1 MFLLKAYKTGLLFV
15 FFICTSFCVQ
25 AQVNIS
31 AIPSKT
37 VVQQN
42 ETFQLEFVINGTL
55 DVDQFTAPVFRNF
68 ELISGPNQSNG
79 WTWVNGALSEYVSYS
94 FLLRPKIKGRLPV
107 ASAIIK
113 IKGKVYTSD
122 PLVILVSNTS
132 AASTN
137 TIEEEQ
143 PDYYLLPGE
152 NVKEKIAKNLI
163 LKATIDKQTCYVGE
177 PVLATFK
184 LYTRLES
191 QSKVIKRPSLN
202 GFSVID
208 LEEPEAGNFSKEM
221 LNGRLYNC
229 YLIRK
234 VQLFPLQAGVI
245 QIEPVEVENVVRFIK
260 VAKRSS
266 KETSTWLDAMMEK
279 MKEADAGNDIFEE
292 RFILKSD
299 ELKVNVKELPEKN
312 KPESFTGAV
321 GNFTMEAS
329 LQQNEMALNDNAV
342 LHVVIKGTGNIPMLT
357 APAINWPAG
366 VDSFEAKMN
375 EEINKST
382 SPISGIKTFDFPF
395 AATDTGLVHIPAISF
410 SFFNDSQAA
419 YKTITTEPLELKVG
433 KAVKRKTPVFTN
445 QEAEET
451 NNEIADWVWFAG
463 ITSLLVIAVGFLF
476 FVRNKKQA
484 GKKTE
489 LVHSVNTVEELTP
502 LKSIAQYLHP
512 AVAFQDGV
520 QQKQFYTLL
529 LNGMQLFFTDRMQLN
544 SNRADH
550 ADVIEG
556 LKQKQ
561 CADLA
566 TKYQQITSECEM
578 IIFSGAAMNDSK
590 DQLLRKAIELMTEAD
605 RRFSI

>member
-1 MFLLKAYKTGLLFV
+1 MFLLKEYKTGLLFV
-15 FFICTSFCVQ
+15 FFICTSFYVQ

-55 DVDQFTAPVFRNF
+55 DVEQFTAPAFRNF

-79 WTWVNGALSEYVSYS
+79 WTWVNGALSEYVSFS
-94 FLLRPKIKGRLPV
+94 FLLRPKIKGRLPI

-113 IKGKVYTSD
+113 IKGKVYSSA
-122 PLVILVSNTS
+122 PLVILVSN
-132 AASTN
+132 ASVTGSN
-137 TIEEEQ
+137 TTEEEQ

-152 NVKEKIAKNLI
+152 NVKEKIAKNLF
-163 LKATIDKQTCYVGE
+163 LRATIDKQICYVGE

-234 VQLFPLQAGVI
+234 VQLFPLQSGVL
-245 QIEPVEVENVVRFIK
+245 QIEPVEVENAVRLIK
-260 VAKRSS
+260 VAKRNN

-279 MKEADAGNDIFEE
+279 MKDAEAGNDILEE

-299 ELKVNVKELPEKN
+299 ELKVNVQELPEKN

-321 GNFTMEAS
+321 GNFTIEAH
-329 LQQNEMALNDNAV
+329 LQQNEIALNDNAV
-342 LHVVIKGTGNIPMLT
+342 LHVIIKGRGNIPMLT
-357 APAINWPAG
+357 APSVNWPAG
-366 VDSFEAKMN
+366 IDSFEVKMN
-375 EEINKST
+375 ELINKST
-382 SPISGIKTFDFPF
+382 SPISGSKSFDFPF
-395 AATDTGLVHIPAISF
+395 SATDTGLFKIPAISF
-410 SFFNDSQAA
+410 SFFNDSQSV
-419 YKTITTEPLELKVG
+419 YKTISTEPIQLKVG
-433 KAVKRKTPVFTN
+433 KAVKRKIPAFSSLQT
-445 QEAEET
+445 EET
-451 NNEIADWVWFAG
+451 NKNVADWVWLAG
-463 ITSLLVIAVGFLF
+463 IAGLFVIAVGFLF
-476 FVRNKKQA
+476 FVRKKQQA
-484 GKKTE
+484 GKQTE
-489 LVHSVNTVEELTP
+489 LNHSVNPVVEITSR
-502 LKSIAQYLHP
+502 KSIAQYLHP
-512 AVAFQDGV
+512 AVALQDGMH
-520 QQKQFYTLL
+520 QKQFYTLL
-529 LNGMQLFFTDRMQLN
+529 LNGLHQFMTDRMQLSSN
-544 SNRADH
+544 SSDH
-550 ADVIEG
+550 FYIIEG

-566 TKYQQITSECEM
+566 TTYQQITNECEM
-578 IIFSGAAMNDSK
+578 IVFSGADMSDSN
-590 DQLLRKAIELMTEAD
+590 DQLLRNAIELMTEAD

>member
-1 MFLLKAYKTGLLFV
+1 MFLLRVYKAGLAIV
-15 FFICTSFCVQ
+15 FFICAAYWVQ

-55 DVDQFTAPVFRNF
+55 DVEQFTAPVFRNF
-68 ELISGPNQSNG
+68 ELISGPNQTNG

-94 FLLRPKIKGRLPV
+94 FLLRPKIKGRLPI

-113 IKGKVYTSD
+113 IKGKVFTSS
-122 PLVILVSNTS
+122 PLVIQVSNTS

-137 TIEEEQ
+137 TTDEEQ
-143 PDYYLLPGE
+143 PDYYLLPGQS
-152 NVKEKIAKNLI
+152 VKEKIAKNLI
-163 LKATIDKQTCYVGE
+163 LKATINKQTCYVGE

-234 VQLFPLQAGVI
+234 VQLFPLQSGVL

-260 VAKRSS
+260 VAKRNN
-266 KETSTWLDAMMEK
+266 KETSTWMDAMMEK
-279 MKEADAGNDIFEE
+279 MKEADAGNDILEE

-329 LQQNEMALNDNAV
+329 LQHNEIALNDNAV
-342 LHVVIKGTGNIPMLT
+342 LHIVIKGNGNIPMLT
-357 APAINWPAG
+357 APTINWPAG

-375 EEINKST
+375 EVIDKSST
-382 SPISGIKTFDFPF
+382 PISGSKTFDFPF
-395 AATDTGLVHIPAISF
+395 AATDTGLIQIPAISF
-410 SFFNDSQAA
+410 SFFNDTQSG
-419 YKTITTEPLELKVG
+419 YKTITTEPLLLKVN
-433 KAVKRKTPVFTN
+433 KTEKRKPLVYMN
-445 QEAEET
+445 QKPEES
-451 NNEIADWVWFAG
+451 NSDLADWVWIPG
-463 ITSLLVIAVGFLF
+463 IASLLLLAVGFIF
-476 FVRNKKQA
+476 IIKRKKVN
-484 GKKTE
+484 KKTE
-489 LVHSVNTVEELTP
+489 LVHSVNTAEEQIP
-502 LKSIAQYLHP
+502 QRSIAQYLHP

-520 QQKQFYTLL
+520 HQKQFYTLL
-529 LNGMQLFFTDRMQLN
+529 MNGMQQFFTDRMQLN
-544 SNRADH
+544 TISAGH
-550 ADVIEG
+550 ANIIEA

-561 CADLA
+561 YADLA
-566 TKYQQITSECEM
+566 TKYQQIVSECEM
-578 IIFSGAAMNDSK
+578 IIFSGADMNDSK
-590 DQLLRKAIELMTEAD
+590 DQLLRNAIELMTEAD

>member
-1 MFLLKAYKTGLLFV
+1 MFLFKAYKTGLLFV
-15 FFICTSFCVQ
+15 FFICATFYLQ

-31 AIPSKT
+31 AIPSKK
-37 VVQQN
+37 VVQEN

-55 DVDQFTAPVFRNF
+55 DVEQFTAPVFRNF

-94 FLLRPKIKGRLPV
+94 FLLRPKIKGRLPI

-113 IKGKVYTSD
+113 IKGKVFTSS
-122 PLVILVSNTS
+122 PVVIQVSNTS
-132 AASTN
+132 AVSTN

-143 PDYYLLPGE
+143 PDYYLLPGQS
-152 NVKEKIAKNLI
+152 VKEKIAKNLI

-234 VQLFPLQAGVI
+234 VQLFPLQSGVL

-260 VAKRSS
+260 VAKRNN

-279 MKEADAGNDIFEE
+279 MKDADAGNDILEE
-292 RFILKSD
+292 RFVLKSD
-299 ELKVNVKELPEKN
+299 ELKLNVKELPEKN
-312 KPESFTGAV
+312 KPELFTGAV

-329 LQQNEMALNDNAV
+329 LQQNEIALNDDAI
-342 LHVVIKGTGNIPMLT
+342 LHVVIKGNGNIPMLT
-357 APAINWPAG
+357 APAINWPVG

-375 EEINKST
+375 EQINKST
-382 SPISGIKTFDFPF
+382 SPISGVKTFDFPF
-395 AATDTGLVHIPAISF
+395 SVSDTGLVHIPAISF
-410 SFFNDSQAA
+410 SFFDDSQST
-419 YKTITTEPLELKVG
+419 YKTVTTEPLELKVG
-433 KAVKRKTPVFTN
+433 KAVKRKTPVISRP
-445 QEAEET
+445 QVEET
-451 NNEIADWVWFAG
+451 NSEVADWVWFAG
-463 ITSLLVIAVGFLF
+463 IASLFVIAVGFMF
-476 FVRNKKQA
+476 IIKRKKVNN
-484 GKKTE
+484 KTE
-489 LVHSVNTVEELTP
+489 LVYTVNIEKEQIP
-502 LKSIAQYLHP
+502 HKSIAQYLHP
-512 AVAFQDGV
+512 AVEFQDGV
-520 QQKQFYTLL
+520 HQKQFYTMLV
-529 LNGMQLFFTDRMQLN
+529 NGMQQFFVDRLQLITI
-544 SNRADH
+544 SAGH
-550 ADVIEG
+550 STIIEA

-561 CADLA
+561 FAA
-566 TKYQQITSECEM
+566 YAVKYQQIVDECEM
-578 IIFSGAAMNDSK
+578 IIFSGADVNDSK
-590 DQLLRKAIELMTEAD
+590 DQMLQNAIELMNEAD